1 MDTVTHGITGALV
14 GKAFFADPAERGRPA
29 TVALTLGAVF
39 PDSDV
44 FFELFAPNE
53 LATLEWHRGVTHSFV
68 ALPAPPTLLRWS
80 GLILTPGGVYH
91 SYFGLNEARAPAFE
105 FVASASP
112 NRYLAIAER
121 LPSVKTFRWF
131 ARFPVVRYRT
141 EGVGSGQVHII
152 EYTDLRFTGGV
163 LRRRR
168 NPPAFTYRVLINAAG
183 EVVSAGFVA
192 S

>member
-14 GKAFFADPAERGRPA
+14 AKAFFAARHARPA
-29 TVALTLGAVF
+29 TVAVALGAVF

-53 LATLEWHRGVTHSFV
+53 LATLAWHRGVTHSFV
-68 ALPAPPTLLRWS
+68 ALPAPPTLLHWS
-80 GLILTPGGVYH
+80 GLILTHGGVYH

-105 FVASASP
+105 FVASAP
-112 NRYLAIAER
+112 ANPYIAIAER
-121 LPSVKTFRWF
+121 LLSVKTFRWF

-141 EGVGSGQVHII
+141 EGAGAGQVHII